1 MKFNDLAIGD
11 RFMFEGMEYTKTSP
25 ILAMSQE
32 GKPRMIRKSA
42 MLMPAEG
49 QVSPP
54 VSADDPPTN
63 TLDRDTTLRAFE
75 AFYLT
80 CSKLVGENPE
90 LVLARRKFLNAIQ

>member
-11 RFMFEGMEYTKTSP
+11 RFLFEGMEYTKTSP

-42 MLMPAEG
+42 MLAPIDG
-49 QVSPP
+49 QVATPP
-54 VSADDPPTN
+54 EAPANDM
-63 TLDRDTTLRAFE
+63 LDRKQTLRAFE

-80 CSKLVGENPE
+80 CSKLVGDNPE
-90 LVLARRKFLNAIQ
+90 LALARRKFLNVLK